1 MNLLNLI
8 NNYFKQEKNK
18 GILTSLFSFSM
29 ANLLNI
35 FLNTNLQMNIEKS
48 TFLSLYLFG
57 NIIAYSLDILFAK
70 EKLFV
75 NGKYGKVPLN
85 DYSTRTKFLFSSFFN
100 KYFARYMILGIIDS
114 IIGLILLKFIIN
126 TLNKYE
132 ILTEFKYRDVLVAA
146 FVVSFTYQL
155 YLNHLRFDWAYEY
168 NENFLLNII
177 IYIWFTLIILIVV
190 RTDNSFINN
199 ANDINTKKYMK
210 DKKFD
215 I

>member
-1 MNLLNLI
+1 MNLLNFVKEF
-8 NNYFKQEKNK
+8 FKEEKSK
-18 GILTSLFSFSM
+18 GMITSVISFSA
-29 ANLLNI
+29 ANVLNI
-35 FLNTNLQMNIEKS
+35 FLNTNLQMDIQKS

-57 NIIAYSLDILFAK
+57 NILAYSLYIVFAK

-75 NGKYGKVPLN
+75 NNKYGKVPLN
-85 DYSTRTKFLFSSFFN
+85 DYGTRTKFLANSFFN

-114 IIGLILLKFIIN
+114 IIGLILLKFLIN
-126 TLNKYE
+126 LMNKYE
-132 ILTEFKYRDVLVAA
+132 LLMDWKYRDLIIAA
-146 FVVSFTYQL
+146 FVVTFTYQL

-190 RTDNSFINN
+190 RTDTSFNN
-199 ANDINTKKYMK
+199 TMTDSKAKKYMQ